1 MNIFYQLKQEVN
13 NIAQSLFSC
22 EPNQKQLS
30 IEIPKNPDHGDLST
44 NIAMLL
50 SKVLSKNPI
59 AIAELIKTELEKLDY
74 VDQVNIA
81 KPGFINLNLTPAS
94 WISCLEDIIKQDI
107 NFGDSNIGEGE
118 KINIEFLSTN
128 PTGPMHI
135 GHSRCAIYGDALA
148 KLMKKCGYKVTKEYY
163 INDAGTQIDVLAKSA
178 YLRYLEASGEKIGE
192 IPEGLY
198 PGDYLIPVGQTL
210 FKKYGP
216 GLKDMELIKEFA
228 VNSMMELIKQDLK
241 LLKVEYDI
249 FFSERTLHKQNK
261 IDEIVKFLEEKN
273 LVYRGILT
281 PPKGKIP
288 EDWEEREQLLFR
300 TTDFGDDIDRPLQ
313 KSNGD
318 WTYAAADLAYMKNKI
333 ERGFKK
339 ITMVLGAD
347 HLGYKKRMQAAA
359 LSIGGHEIDFDIKFC
374 QLVSFLKNGQP
385 FKMSK
390 RAGTFLSVDDVL
402 EEVDQNIVRFV
413 MLTRRNDQVLDFD
426 FEKVKEQSKDNPVF
440 YVQYAN
446 ARVNSIL
453 RNAEEQNKE
462 YIEKL
467 NDKKYNLSKLD
478 SYEDFKLIKLMS
490 SWTKIVEQAC
500 IHQEPHRLVFFL
512 IELAS
517 EFHSFWS
524 KGNDNSDLRFILEND
539 MEKTLARLMLAKSV
553 SIIIRSGLEVLNI
566 TPVNKM

>member
-1 MNIFYQLKQEVN
+1 MNIFDQLKQDVN
-13 NIAQSLFSC
+13 DIAQNLFSC
-22 EPNQKQLS
+22 KPNQRQLS
-30 IEIPKNPDHGDLST
+30 IELPKNADHGDLST
-44 NIAMLL
+44 NIAMILAK
-50 SKVLSKNPI
+50 SQARNPI
-59 AIAELIKTELEKLDY
+59 AIAELIKIELEKLSY
-74 VDQVNIA
+74 VNQVNIA
-81 KPGFINLNLTPAS
+81 KPGFINLNLKPKVWLS
-94 WISCLEDIIKQDI
+94 NLEDIIEQDI
-107 NFGDSNIGEGE
+107 SFGDNDIGQGE
-118 KINIEFLSTN
+118 NINIEFLSTN

-148 KLMKKCGYKVTKEYY
+148 KLMKKCGYNVTKEYY
-163 INDAGTQIDVLAKSA
+163 INDAGAQIDILAKSA
-178 YLRYLEASGEKIGE
+178 HLRYLEASGESIGE

-198 PGDYLIPVGQTL
+198 PGDYLIPVGQAL

-216 GLKDMELIKEFA
+216 NLKDMEIIKEFA

-241 LLKVEYDI
+241 LLKVEYDV
-249 FFSERTLHKQNK
+249 FFSEKTLHSQNK
-261 IDEIVKFLEEKN
+261 IDEVVKFLEEKN
-273 LVYRGILT
+273 LVYRGVLA
-281 PPKGKIP
+281 PPKGKLP
-288 EDWEEREQLLFR
+288 DDWEEREQLLFR

-318 WTYAAADLAYMKNKI
+318 WTYAAADLAYMRNKI

-347 HLGYKKRMQAAA
+347 HLGYKKRMQAAS
-359 LSIGGHEIDFDIKFC
+359 LSIGGEEIDFDIKFC
-374 QLVSFLKNGQP
+374 QLVSFFKNGQP

-462 YIEKL
+462 YLEKI
-467 NDKKYNLSKLD
+467 NNKEYDLSKLD
-478 SYEDFKLIKLMS
+478 SPEDFKLIKLMS

-524 KGNDNSDLRFILEND
+524 KGNDNTDLRFIIEND
-539 MEKTLARLMLAKSV
+539 FEKTLARLMLAKSV

-566 TPVNKM
+566 TPVDKM

>member
-1 MNIFYQLKQEVN
+1 MNIFDQLKQDVN
-13 NIAQSLFSC
+13 NIVQNLFSC
-22 EPNQKQLS
+22 TPNQRQLS
-30 IEIPKNPDHGDLST
+30 IELPKNSDHGDLST
-44 NIAMLL
+44 NIAMILAK
-50 SKVLSKNPI
+50 SQAKNPMV
-59 AIAELIKTELEKLDY
+59 IAESIKSELEKLSY
-74 VDQVNIA
+74 VNQVNIA
-81 KPGFINLNLTPAS
+81 KPGFINLNLTSQS
-94 WISCLEDIIKQDI
+94 WLSSLEDIIKQDI
-107 NFGDSNIGEGE
+107 KFGNNNIGQGE
-118 KINIEFLSTN
+118 NINIEFLSTN

-148 KLMKKCGYKVTKEYY
+148 KLMDKCGYNVTKEYY
-163 INDAGTQIDVLAKSA
+163 INDAGAQINVLAKSA
-178 YLRYLEASGEKIGE
+178 YLRYLEASGEVIGE

-198 PGDYLIPVGQTL
+198 PGDYLIPVGEAL
-210 FKKYGP
+210 FKKYGS

-228 VNSMMELIKQDLK
+228 VSSMMELIKQDLK
-241 LLKVEYDI
+241 LLKVEYDV
-249 FFSERTLHKQNK
+249 FFSEKTLHKQNK
-261 IDEIVKFLEEKN
+261 IDEVVKSLEDKN
-273 LVYRGILT
+273 LVYRGVLE
-281 PPKGKIP
+281 PPKGKLP
-288 EDWEEREQLLFR
+288 DDWEEREQLLFR
-300 TTDFGDDIDRPLQ
+300 TTNFGDDIDRPLQ

-359 LSIGGHEIDFDIKFC
+359 LSIGGKEIDFDIKFC

-390 RAGTFLSVDDVL
+390 RAGTFLTVDDVL
-402 EEVDQNIVRFV
+402 EEVNQDIVRFV

-453 RNAEEQNKE
+453 KNAEEQNKE
-462 YIEKL
+462 YIKRINSNEY
-467 NDKKYNLSKLD
+467 DLSKLN
-478 SYEDFKLIKLMS
+478 SPEDFKLIKLMS
-490 SWTKIVEQAC
+490 SWSKIVEQAC

-512 IELAS
+512 IELSS

-524 KGNDNSDLRFILEND
+524 KGNDNSDLRFIITND
-539 MEKTLARLMLAKSV
+539 FEKTLARLMLAKSV
-553 SIIIRSGLEVLNI
+553 SIIIRSGLDVLNI
-566 TPVNKM
+566 TPVDKM

>member
-1 MNIFYQLKQEVN
+1 MNIFDQLKQEVN
-13 NIAQSLFSC
+13 NIAQNLFFC
-22 EPNQKQLS
+22 LPNQHQLS
-30 IEIPKNPDHGDLST
+30 IELPKNPDHGDLST

-50 SKVLSKNPI
+50 AKTLGKSPLEI
-59 AIAELIKTELEKLDY
+59 ANLIKEQLEKINY
-74 VDQVNIA
+74 ISQVNVA
-81 KPGFINLNLTPAS
+81 NPGFINIILNSNIWFESLKDV
-94 WISCLEDIIKQDI
+94 IEQDI
-107 NFGDSNIGEGE
+107 NFADNNLGNNQA
-118 KINIEFLSTN
+118 INIEFLSTN

-148 KLMKKCGYKVTKEYY
+148 KLMSKCGYKVTKEYY
-163 INDAGTQIDVLAKSA
+163 INDAGAQIDVLARST
-178 YLRYLEASGEKIGE
+178 YLRYLEASGEVIGE

-198 PGDYLIPVGQTL
+198 PGDYLIPVGEAL

-216 GLKDMELIKEFA
+216 NLKDMELVKAFA
-228 VNSMMELIKQDLK
+228 IDAMMELIKNDLK
-241 LLKVEYDI
+241 LLKVEYDV
-249 FFSERTLHKQNK
+249 FFSEKTLHKQGK
-261 IDEIVKFLEEKN
+261 IAEIVKFLEDKN
-273 LVYRGILT
+273 LVYRGVLT
-281 PPKGKIP
+281 PPKGKLP
-288 EDWEEREQLLFR
+288 DDWEEREQLLFK

-359 LSIGGHEIDFDIKFC
+359 LSIGGKEVEFDIKFC
-374 QLVSFLKNGQP
+374 QLVNFLKNGQP

-390 RAGTFLSVDDVL
+390 RKGNFLTVDDVL
-402 EEVDQNIVRFV
+402 EEVDKDIVRFV

-446 ARVNSIL
+446 ARVNSIF
-453 RNAEEQNKE
+453 RNAAEQNEE
-462 YIEKL
+462 YIKRIENKKYDLTKL
-467 NDKKYNLSKLD
+467 NSP
-478 SYEDFKLIKLMS
+478 EDLKLIKLIV
-490 SWTKIVEQAC
+490 SWSKIVEQAC
-500 IHQEPHRLVFFL
+500 IHQEPHCLVFFL

-524 KGNDNSDLRFILEND
+524 KGNDNSDLRFIIPND
-539 MEKTLARLMLAKSV
+539 FEKTLARLMLAKSV
-553 SIIIRSGLEVLNI
+553 SIIIRSGLEVLSI
-566 TPVNKM
+566 TAMEKM

>member
-1 MNIFYQLKQEVN
+1 MNIFDQLKQDVN
-13 NIAQSLFSC
+13 NITQNLFSC
-22 EPNQKQLS
+22 TPNHRQLS
-30 IEIPKNPDHGDLST
+30 IELPKNADHGDVST
-44 NIAMLL
+44 NIAMIIAK
-50 SKVLSKNPI
+50 SQAKNPMI
-59 AIAELIKTELEKLDY
+59 IAESIKSELEKLSY
-74 VDQVNIA
+74 VDQVNVA
-81 KPGFINLNLTPAS
+81 KPGFINLNLTSQS
-94 WISCLEDIIKQDI
+94 WLSSLEDIIKQDI
-107 NFGDSNIGEGE
+107 KFGNNNIGQGE
-118 KINIEFLSTN
+118 NINIEFLSTN

-148 KLMKKCGYKVTKEYY
+148 KLMDKCGYNVTKEYY
-163 INDAGTQIDVLAKSA
+163 INDAGAQINVLAKSA
-178 YLRYLEASGEKIGE
+178 YLRYLEASGEMIGE

-198 PGDYLIPVGQTL
+198 PGDYLIPVGEAL
-210 FKKYGP
+210 FKKYGS

-228 VNSMMELIKQDLK
+228 VSSMMELIKQDLK
-241 LLKVEYDI
+241 LLKVEYDV
-249 FFSERTLHKQNK
+249 FFSEKTLHNQNK
-261 IDEIVKFLEEKN
+261 IDEVVKSLEERN
-273 LVYRGILT
+273 LVYRGVLA
-281 PPKGKIP
+281 PPKGKLP
-288 EDWEEREQLLFR
+288 DDWEEREQLLFR

-359 LSIGGHEIDFDIKFC
+359 LSIGGKEIDFDIKFC

-390 RAGTFLSVDDVL
+390 RAGTFLTVDDVL
-402 EEVDQNIVRFV
+402 EEVNQDIVRFV

-453 RNAEEQNKE
+453 KNAEEQNKE
-462 YIEKL
+462 YIKRINSNEY
-467 NDKKYNLSKLD
+467 DLSKLD
-478 SYEDFKLIKLMS
+478 SPEDFKLIKLMS
-490 SWTKIVEQAC
+490 SWSKIVEQAC

-524 KGNDNSDLRFILEND
+524 KGNDNTDLRFIIAND
-539 MEKTLARLMLAKSV
+539 FEKTLSRLMLAKSV
-553 SIIIRSGLEVLNI
+553 SIIIRSGLDVLNI
-566 TPVNKM
+566 TPVDKM

>member
-13 NIAQSLFSC
+13 NIAQNLFSC
-22 EPNQKQLS
+22 KPNQKQLS

-50 SKVLSKNPI
+50 AKSLSKKPME
-59 AIAELIKTELEKLDY
+59 IAELIKNELEKLDY
-74 VDQVNIA
+74 VDQANIA
-81 KPGFINLNLTPAS
+81 KPGFINLNLTAKS
-94 WISCLEDIIKQDI
+94 WISSLEDIIKQDI
-107 NFGDSNIGEGE
+107 NFGDNNIGKGE
-118 KINIEFLSTN
+118 NINIEFLSTN

-163 INDAGTQIDVLAKSA
+163 INDAGAQIDVLAKSA
-178 YLRYLEASGEKIGE
+178 YLRYLEASGEEIGE
-192 IPEGLY
+192 VPEGLY
-198 PGDYLIPVGQTL
+198 PGDYLIPIGQDL
-210 FKKYGP
+210 FKKYGH
-216 GLKDMELIKEFA
+216 GLKDMELIKEFT

-241 LLKVEYDI
+241 LLKVEYDV
-249 FFSERTLHKQNK
+249 FFSEKTLHKQNK

-281 PPKGKIP
+281 PPKGKLP
-288 EDWEEREQLLFR
+288 DDWEEREQLLFR

-359 LSIGGHEIDFDIKFC
+359 LSIGGKEIDFDIKFC

-390 RAGTFLSVDDVL
+390 RAGTFISVNDVL

-453 RNAEEQNKE
+453 KNAKERNKE
-462 YIEKL
+462 YIEKI
-467 NDKKYNLSKLD
+467 NDKKYNLSNLD
-478 SYEDFKLIKLMS
+478 SHEDFKLIKLMS

-500 IHQEPHRLVFFL
+500 VHQEPHRLVFFL

-524 KGNDNSDLRFILEND
+524 KGNDNSDLRFIIENNF
-539 MEKTLARLMLAKSV
+539 EKTLARLMLAKSV

-566 TPVNKM
+566 TPVDNM